1 MSNIIVTQ
9 EMIDAGSKMADYL
22 IDALLD
28 KTLGSEDTLDLTKY
42 PEEYRDYISEYTD
55 TAQDSVKAIYAA
67 MEMERINE

>member
-9 EMIDAGSKMADYL
+9 KMIDAGSKMADCL

-28 KTLGSEDTLDLTKY
+28 KTLGEDTLDLTKY
-42 PEEYRDYISEYTD
+42 PEEYREYILEYTD

-67 MEMERINE
+67 MEMAK